1 MQKTNFIAEMFE
13 HAAGRWGACLALVC
27 IMAATALAQD
37 VAIPAGGK
45 WAEFSAEDRMTAAKK
60 ARFEL
65 LADNSPD
72 TDDSAKIILFCTDGK
87 LDLADFR
94 PSVRMAPPNR
104 PGFWGQLQMEV
115 LVRVDDAHS
124 NHGWN
129 WVNGRFLAMDKGTTR
144 ELIGANLFRVEFR
157 GPRGPQIAEFSPA
170 GLDLERISK
179 ACGLT
184 PKKP

>member
-1 MQKTNFIAEMFE
+1 MKTANFMISTLRPATS
-13 HAAGRWGACLALVC
+13 RWGACLALLC
-27 IMAATALAQD
+27 AMAVPARTQD

-45 WAEFSAEDRMTAAKK
+45 WAEFSSENRMTAAKK

-65 LADNSPD
+65 LADNSTD

-104 PGFWGQLQMEV
+104 PGFWGQPQMEV
-115 LVRVDDAHS
+115 TVRVDDAHS

-144 ELIGANLFRVEFR
+144 ELIGANLFRVEFQS
-157 GPRGPQIAEFSPA
+157 PRGPQIAEFSRTVSTWNGFRKPA
-170 GLDLERISK
+170 
-179 ACGLT
+179 A
-184 PKKP
+184 